1 MERPVGGLERR
12 ATLRVERGLSAL
24 SYRGETP
31 AAGEAPEVEVVAV
44 SPGLSLLCTPGE
56 RPGLLTAPGQ
66 VLVVV
71 AHEPGAID
79 VVMRSTGPGGAL
91 PAGLEL
97 RRMGAEAEAEAAPA
111 PALRLRPDLPEGGV
125 EFLLRAH
132 VSLRGDI
139 AAPRGHWICG
149 PETPGRIEGIEMRG
163 VAAELPL
170 EYQVASGGRGAG
182 WSPWTPAGAY
192 AGTRG
197 RALPLIGLRVRL
209 LPDAAPGLVL
219 KADGVFLGSSVA
231 TRQGREIEL
240 VGPTPLDPLVGV
252 RLDFA
257 AAGRATR
264 PAPPTPVR
272 QPSRLRVF
280 RRPAPEV
287 DAAA

>member
-1 MERPVGGLERR
+1 MSGPERR

-24 SYRGETP
+24 SYRGEP
-31 AAGEAPEVEVVAV
+31 LALGAAPEVEVVAV
-44 SPGLSLLCTPGE
+44 SPGISLLGAPGE
-56 RPGLLTAPGQ
+56 RPGLLAAPGQ

-71 AHEPGAID
+71 AEEPGAID
-79 VVMRSTGPGGAL
+79 VVMRGTGVGGAL
-91 PAGLEL
+91 PAGLDL
-97 RRMGAEAEAEAAPA
+97 KRMGAEADSAPA
-111 PALRLRPDLPEGGV
+111 PALRLRPDLAEGGV
-125 EFLLRAH
+125 EFLVRAH

-149 PETPGRIEGIEMRG
+149 PDTPGRIEGIEMRG
-163 VAAELPL
+163 VAADLPL

-209 LPDAAPGLVL
+209 LPDAAPGLAL
-219 KADGVFLGSSVA
+219 RGDGVFLGSSVA

-252 RLDFA
+252 RLDFVA
-257 AAGRATR
+257 AAEGAARA
-264 PAPPTPVR
+264 PMSTPVR

-280 RRPAPEV
+280 RRPAREV